1 MEQVMTQDLLIH
13 YLSGFPKQLFFALIP
28 FFIPLEKKKRWYL
41 YYLALFGLVCGVV
54 ALGTVTFPAL
64 WGIGVT
70 GQVFFALH
78 YCATLAAY
86 MASLYL
92 MCRISWQEAAY
103 AVVCAYMAEHIK
115 YCVITLL
122 QHFLGSP
129 AWLDAWYINY
139 PLSLVIYGGI
149 YFLFVRKITKDG
161 HYLTSV
167 LRSFN
172 LFVISMA
179 LMYFLSVY
187 LIELDLAWIH
197 AVYTLIFIIV
207 LLISEIHSSEQ
218 LQLQEEIETKERI
231 WALNKVQYE
240 MSKEN
245 IEIINRKSH
254 DLKRQIAAL
263 RTVSTPEEQ
272 AAAIG
277 EIEQAVQIYDK
288 TFQTGSR
295 ALDTVLM
302 QEALKCS
309 QNHIEFTAVANGELL
324 RFIKSVDLYTM
335 LSNVL
340 DNAVEANLRITEES
354 RRAIHLSVHEKKGLI
369 ILQCENPYDGSIAMQ
384 DGLPLT
390 SKADKTTH
398 GFGTRSIQATAEKY
412 GGVLRVNPDNGMYVL
427 RIIFQSPD
435 TNQDEKT
442 HS

>member
-1 MEQVMTQDLLIH
+1 MEGMTRDLLFH
-13 YLSGFPKQLFFALIP
+13 YLSGFPKEMLFSLIA
-28 FFIPLEKKKRWYL
+28 FFIPLEKKKRWFL
-41 YYLALFGLVCGVV
+41 YCPAPAGMIFGAIG
-54 ALGTVTFPAL
+54 LGMAVFPAL
-64 WGIGVT
+64 TGIGVS
-70 GQVFFALH
+70 GKVYFALH
-78 YCATLAAY
+78 YCAVLAAY
-86 MASLYL
+86 MAGLYL
-92 MCRISWQEAAY
+92 MCRISWQESIY

-115 YCVITLL
+115 YCIDTLL
-122 QHFLGSP
+122 GHFLGAP
-129 AWLDAWYINY
+129 AWLEAWYFDY
-139 PLSLVIYGGI
+139 PLALAVYSSI
-149 YFLFVRKITKDG
+149 YFLFVRRVTRDG

-167 LRSFN
+167 LRSVN

-187 LIELDLAWIH
+187 LISLELSWIH
-197 AVYTLIFIIV
+197 AVYTLIFIVV
-207 LLISEIHSSEQ
+207 LMISEIYSSSQ
-218 LQLQEEIETKERI
+218 LLLQEEIQTKEKI
-231 WALNKVQYE
+231 WALNKAQYE

-277 EIEQAVQIYDK
+277 EVEQAVQIYDK

-340 DNAVEANLRITEES
+340 DNAIEANLRITEES

-369 ILQCENPYDGSIAMQ
+369 IMQCENPYDGSIAMQ

-390 SKADKTTH
+390 SKADKTAH

-427 RIIFQSPD
+427 RIIFQPPD